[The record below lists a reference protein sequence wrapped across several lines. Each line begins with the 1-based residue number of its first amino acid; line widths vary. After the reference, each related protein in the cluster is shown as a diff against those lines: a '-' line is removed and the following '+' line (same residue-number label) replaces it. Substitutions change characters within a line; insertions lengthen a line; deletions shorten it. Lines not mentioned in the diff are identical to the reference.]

1 MALFSGSGVALV
13 TPFTE
18 DGVDFELLDTLLERQ
33 LAAGTDALIVL
44 GTTGEPCTM
53 TQTERFDV
61 IRFAVERVRGRAP
74 VIAGAGANDTRETIA
89 RCRMAREAGADALLV
104 VTPYYNKAT
113 QDGLVAHFEA
123 AAKSVDIPLILYNV
137 PSRTG
142 LNMLPETVARL
153 AKHPRIQGF
162 KEAST
167 SIAQLS
173 EAARLCQ
180 GDLRVYAGNDD
191 MALAALSVGASGV
204 ISVTANVVPDLVKRM
219 TAFWFSGDT
228 ARALSLHRTLA
239 PLTGALFSE
248 VSPIP
253 VKAALALLGFG
264 DGRLRPPLTDITPT
278 NLARLREAME
288 GLLLI

>member
-204 ISVTANVVPDLVKRM
+204 ASTISP
-219 TAFWFSGDT
+219 
-228 ARALSLHRTLA
+228 
-239 PLTGALFSE
+239 
-248 VSPIP
+248 
-253 VKAALALLGFG
+253 
-264 DGRLRPPLTDITPT
+264 
-278 NLARLREAME
+278 
-288 GLLLI
+288 